1 MIQDSELTPQMLEAV
16 HQDLRLISEMLRKG
30 SSSELF
36 EMAAHHFGWEEDG
49 GPGKGVRP
57 LLCLLS
63 NAASGG
69 DWATSV
75 PAATAIELIHNF
87 SLIHDD
93 IEDGSDLR
101 RHRPTIW
108 KLWGLPQAVN
118 AGDALFA
125 LAGLSSYR
133 LLEFGYDA
141 SIVLRVQQLLDES
154 CLVLTKGQYLDLSF
168 DVHEPNVL
176 DRYLEMIRSKTASL
190 VAVSAAIG
198 ALSAGASNVTITAY
212 KTFGHHLGMA
222 FQILDDVLGTWG
234 SEDNLGKP
242 VGADVETR
250 KPSYPPMYALH
261 INPDFGRLWSN
272 EETGND
278 EIMAALDESGARDAA
293 HDAAAEQTSL
303 AFDSLTSATP
313 SEPAASELRKLA
325 DRLLVRQS

>member
-1 MIQDSELTPQMLEAV
+1 
-16 HQDLRLISEMLRKG
+16 
-30 SSSELF
+30 
-36 EMAAHHFGWEEDG
+36 
-49 GPGKGVRP
+49 
-57 LLCLLS
+57 
-63 NAASGG
+63 
-69 DWATSV
+69 
-75 PAATAIELIHNF
+75 
-87 SLIHDD
+87 
-93 IEDGSDLR
+93 
-101 RHRPTIW
+101 
-108 KLWGLPQAVN
+108 
-118 AGDALFA
+118 
-125 LAGLSSYR
+125 
-133 LLEFGYDA
+133 
-141 SIVLRVQQLLDES
+141 LLDES

-168 DVHEPNVL
+168 DVHAPEVL
-176 DRYLEMIRSKTASL
+176 DRYLEMIQSKTASL
-190 VAVSAAIG
+190 VAASAAIG
-198 ALSAGASNVTITAY
+198 ALSAGAPNDTITGY

-261 INPDFGRLWSN
+261 INPDFGRLWNN
-272 EETGND
+272 EETSND